1 MDVAIVTILNGLVYG
16 LLLFMIAAGL
26 TVVFGMMGVLNF
38 AHTAFYMIGA
48 YVGFVVTR
56 QLGFGFGLIVA
67 PVVVGLLGLFVE
79 KYLLRR
85 VHTYGHAQ
93 ELLLTFGL
101 AFVLAEVVKLLFGP
115 FPVSY
120 RMPTELRFI
129 AFHIGDIGYPFAR
142 IFVACVSVAM
152 FVVIFLLIRFT
163 RLGLVVRAASEN
175 AAITSALGHN
185 VPYVFSGL
193 FAFAAAL
200 AGLGGAVGGAVY
212 STSPQMAA
220 ELAIIVF
227 IVVVIG
233 GLGSLVGAFVGA
245 LVLGLATSFSI
256 STDATLADLLGS
268 IAIPAPDMIPFNVP
282 FSATAGVMPYII
294 MLVVLLM
301 PKKAG

>member
-1 MDVAIVTILNGLVYG
+1 MDVAIVTVLNGLVYG

-48 YVGFVVTR
+48 YVGFVVSR
-56 QLGFGFGLIVA
+56 HLGFGYGLIVA

-79 KYLLRR
+79 KYLLRK
-85 VHTYGHAQ
+85 VHAFGHAQ

-101 AFVLAEVVKLLFGP
+101 AFVLAEIVKLVFGP

-120 RMPTELRFI
+120 RMPGEMRFI
-129 AFHIGDIGYPFAR
+129 AFHVGEIGYPFAR
-142 IFVACVSVAM
+142 LFVGFVSVAM
-152 FVVIFLLIRFT
+152 FAVIFLLIRFT

-175 AAITSALGHN
+175 APMTSALGHN

-193 FAFAAAL
+193 FAFAAGL

-256 STDATLADLLGS
+256 SSDATLSDLLGFVS
-268 IAIPAPDMIPFNVP
+268 IPAPDMIPFNIP
-282 FSATAGVMPYII
+282 LSATAGVMPYII

-301 PKKAG
+301 PKKA